1 MGILGIVPP
10 YQTLQII
17 RFPLNDWREQSRAAD
32 CKDSRCRQGNWQ
44 ARGSG
49 GLSRKDRYPV
59 VALPL
64 CESFISAKLF
74 ITALSG
80 LLALCDLRSGS
91 TQDHFN
97 TPSGGV
103 FRPDDNTL
111 SLGRARV
118 SLPWPFA

>member
-1 MGILGIVPP
+1 NPNITWTPSVAFPTVFITGMPGGSQAPPSACCVSGSLSPKNKARARENVFAIVAPP
-10 YQTLQII
+10 
-17 RFPLNDWREQSRAAD
+17 PV
-32 CKDSRCRQGNWQ
+32 KDKASGNWQ

-97 TPSGGV
+97 TP
-103 FRPDDNTL
+103 
-111 SLGRARV
+111 
-118 SLPWPFA
+118 